1 MTIAQFPNKPLIIAL
16 LAALLSLVTRG
27 QAHSFVSAIF
37 YIALTI
43 WAYEELVR
51 GVNWFRRLLG
61 AVVLIYIFVQLG
73 LQLAR

>member
-51 GVNWFRRLLG
+51 GVL
-61 AVVLIYIFVQLG
+61 V
-73 LQLAR
+73 